1 MDFKNKHIEKAFLL
15 ISSLSVSGDVVDVIA
30 TARQQLVMADKDFE
44 KKEAERDGGE
54 YWQSAEHCDTRG

>member
-1 MDFKNKHIEKAFLL
+1 MKFNNKHIEAAYAL

-30 TARQQLVMADKDFE
+30 AARQQLVMADKDFE
-44 KKEAERDGGE
+44 KKEAVEHGSE

>member
-44 KKEAERDGGE
+44 KKEAVENGGE
-54 YWQSAEHCDTRG
+54 YWQSAEHCDARG